1 MATSAKQSAVD
12 TLHRLY
18 VAELTLRL
26 QAGDAPAAVLTAI
39 GNFLHRSG
47 TKAAND
53 SPAMKR
59 LTASYEALPFLSDDA
74 LGPAGPATLPNHS
87 ASAPKDQL

>member
-1 MATSAKQSAVD
+1 MWMEVVT
-12 TLHRLY
+12 TP
-18 VAELTLRL
+18 RL

-59 LTASYEALPFLSDDA
+59 LTASYEALPFLSDDSSRA
-74 LGPAGPATLPNHS
+74 NDTLGPTGPATLPNHS

>member
-26 QAGDAPAAVLTAI
+26 KAGDASASVLATI
-39 GNFLHRSG
+39 GNFLHKSG
-47 TKAAND
+47 TKATTD
-53 SPAMKR
+53 SPAMQRPATTYAELPFKD
-59 LTASYEALPFLSDDA
+59 TDKPTALPS
-74 LGPAGPATLPNHS
+74 PT
-87 ASAPKDQL
+87 KDHH